1 MIKIKDVKV
10 ITTQDWDGLIQDTYG
25 KVYNFQQQEGCKSRG
40 TFTLDIPSEY
50 DNDAEMNDSI
60 PEEVNG
66 EEMGVKFDVWLARD
80 PKQPLKDERD
90 DRVQEQWTIDLFWE
104 RNFYPDIYT
113 VANDLYTKG
122 LIDKGKYMIEID
134 W

>member
-1 MIKIKDVKV
+1 MLKTTTKQIIDVS
-10 ITTQDWDGLIQDTYG
+10 DWDALVEDTYG
-25 KVYNFQQQEGCKSRG
+25 KVYNFQQQDGCKDRG
-40 TFTLDIPSEY
+40 KFTINIPSDY
-50 DNDAEMNDSI
+50 TNDEEMNDSI

-80 PKQPLKDERD
+80 PKQPLKDEKSGGND
-90 DRVQEQWTIDLFWE
+90 QWMIDLFWE

-113 VANDLYTKG
+113 VANDLYKRGLVEKG
-122 LIDKGKYMIEID
+122 QYVIDID